1 MFEGKVALVT
11 GGCRGIGAAITECLA
26 EAGAHVAA
34 GYNRDKDT
42 ADALATRLRSQ
53 GGSVSVHQG
62 NVAEPE
68 SCSRVVQEV
77 LDQRGRV
84 DFLVNNAGINVDKTV
99 RRMSVDDWHAVLRVN
114 LSGGFYM
121 IKAVLDHMTARGNGR
136 IVNIS
141 SVIGQV
147 GRTSARPTTPR
158 RSRVCSASPRAWHS
172 RSRARA

>member
-1 MFEGKVALVT
+1 MASAQRLP
-11 GGCRGIGAAITECLA
+11 RAA

-42 ADALATRLRSQ
+42 AEALATRLRSQ

-68 SCSRVVQEV
+68 SCSRVQEV

-99 RRMSVDDWHAVLRVN
+99 RKMSVDDCHAVLRVN
-114 LSGGFYM
+114 LW
-121 IKAVLDHMTARGNGR
+121 V
-136 IVNIS
+136 
-141 SVIGQV
+141 
-147 GRTSARPTTPR
+147 TPR
-158 RSRVCSASPRAWHS
+158 N
-172 RSRARA
+172 